1 MKGKS
6 FKETLAEAVDRDDEL
21 VNRAHRL
28 ADSEGRISAVE
39 YLKITNK
46 RIGNMQMVLTDI
58 LEHLIILE
66 ETANANYRT

>member
-21 VNRAHRL
+21 VNRVHRL